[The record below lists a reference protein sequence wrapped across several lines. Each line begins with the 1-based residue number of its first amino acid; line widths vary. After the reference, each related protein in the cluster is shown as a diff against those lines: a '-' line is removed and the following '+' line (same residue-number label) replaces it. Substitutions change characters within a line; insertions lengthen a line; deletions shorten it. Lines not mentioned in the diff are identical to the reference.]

1 MCLSIAADG
10 LHYAFCNL
18 TLKAPGAYR
27 PDRHPVVSQMVL
39 GSDLRRANGRRGR
52 GPRTAGRGTAL
63 AAALA
68 LLLAPALAACGDDS
82 GGDGDTTPPTPSVE
96 RTTSEP
102 AEESTSA
109 SGPADTAAAEKEIK
123 ENWKKFFDPKTSTE
137 EKQAVLENGEE
148 MGPVLTAF
156 SGDERGGQVEAE
168 VQKVAFTSATDAD
181 VTYTLLLEGA
191 TALPD
196 AAGTAVEQDGTWKVS
211 VKTLCGLV
219 ALSGNATPGP
229 GC

>member
-10 LHYAFCNL
+10 LHYAFCKL
-18 TLKAPGAYR
+18 TLKEPGACR

-39 GSDLRRANGRRGR
+39 GSDLRRANGRGS
-52 GPRTAGRGTAL
+52 GAAGRGTAL
-63 AAALA
+63 AAALV
-68 LLLAPALAACGDDS
+68 LLLAPALAACSDDS
-82 GGDGDTTPPTPSVE
+82 GGGGGSAPPTPTVE
-96 RTTSEP
+96 RTASEP
-102 AEESTSA
+102 AEETTSA
-109 SGPADTAAAEKEIK
+109 SGPADPAAAEKEIK
-123 ENWKKFFDPKTSTE
+123 KNWKAFFDPGTSTE
-137 EKQAVLENGEE
+137 EKQAVLENGEK
-148 MGPVLTAF
+148 MGPVLAAF

-168 VQKVAFTSATDAD
+168 VKKVEFTSATGAD